1 MLPGSLAIFLTLFL
15 VLQPTSS
22 FQLPSRKIHFLHPIT
37 TTTTTTSASSS
48 SSSSSIRQRPSAL
61 QPLRDGGLFDGLVEW
76 VKYRETCP
84 PEVCIEAAIAANLRQ
99 TFSQETLEWI
109 HPLVAGTGILGLF
122 GFGLFTG
129 RRIEKFRAGNKKV
142 TKENYL
148 QYRQLHPKIMT
159 VLLFFYL
166 IELVSGLGTMLAL
179 EKPLLESPHFTTFL
193 ISFSC
198 LLVQKI
204 SAGGIDGFPGR
215 KFHSLFGKVTGVA
228 IAAHVL
234 TGAIVGWDLGMH
246 VDILGLHIGA

>member
-166 IELVSGLGTMLAL
+166 IELVSGL
-179 EKPLLESPHFTTFL
+179 
-193 ISFSC
+193 
-198 LLVQKI
+198 VQKI